1 MVRNLSVVLFLAC
14 LLLSLVSSGSVNFNP
29 FDKKIYAHIFSTD
42 ETASFVAI
50 TDQIQVESQ
59 LVKTNLANNNLS
71 LAQNHAN
78 KAASLLTPDIVTE
91 VAEANEGIADK
102 LLTEVSDLQKISS
115 LSDEQQQMVNQL
127 VSDINA
133 TLGEAVVVRTQ
144 QRQQDDS
151 SNFLESGI
159 EFLRGIFGG
168 GSQESNDKI
177 EGNSTTQ
184 PLAFADLVDSILINY
199 GNAYAVDFDMTNMS
213 NMVMM
218 GGNPTDMMTMSG
230 TAGKSS
236 NSNNGNSMNM
246 DSMNMSSSASPSM
259 DVDNKKDNKTDK
271 NYSLVGITDYQSAQA
286 LTTKAQ
292 EILNTKLEPM
302 APNNSSAFITN
313 LENGL
318 TQLSDLIQSKSSP
331 MDIMMIVHMQIHPNL
346 LEAFNLPLRQG

>member
-1 MVRNLSVVLFLAC
+1 MARNLFVILFLAC
-14 LLLSLVSSGSVNFNP
+14 IFFSMFSTGSVNFNP

-50 TDQIQVESQ
+50 TDQVQIESE
-59 LVKTNLANNNLS
+59 LVQTNLANNNIS

-78 KAASLLTPDIVTE
+78 KAAALLTPDIISE
-91 VAEANEGIADK
+91 IAEANEEIADK
-102 LLTEVSDLQKISS
+102 LLTAVGDLQRISS
-115 LSDEQQQMVNQL
+115 SSDEQQQMVNQL
-127 VSDINA
+127 VSDINS

-177 EGNSTTQ
+177 EVNSTSQ
-184 PLAFADLVDSILINY
+184 PLAFADLVDSVLINY

-213 NMVMM
+213 NMAIM
-218 GGNPTDMMTMSG
+218 GGNSSDMMIMSG
-230 TAGKSS
+230 IADDNNS
-236 NSNNGNSMNM
+236 NSNNSSMNM
-246 DSMNMSSSASPSM
+246 DSMNISSSSSSM
-259 DVDNKKDNKTDK
+259 NMDNKTDR
-271 NYSLVGITDYQSAQA
+271 NNSLVDVTDYQSAQA
-286 LTTKAQ
+286 LATKAL
-292 EILNTKLEPM
+292 EIFNTKLKPV
-302 APNNSSAFITN
+302 APNNSSAFIAN

-318 TQLSDLIQSKSSP
+318 IELSDLIQRKVSP
-331 MDIMMIVHMQIHPNL
+331 LDIMMIVHMQIHPNL